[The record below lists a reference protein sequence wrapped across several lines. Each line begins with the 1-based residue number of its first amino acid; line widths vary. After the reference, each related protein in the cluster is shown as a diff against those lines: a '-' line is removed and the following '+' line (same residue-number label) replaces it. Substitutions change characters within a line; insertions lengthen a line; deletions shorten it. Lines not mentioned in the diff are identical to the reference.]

1 MTILVTGAAGFIG
14 FHVARRLLAAGYEVV
29 GLDGFVP
36 YYDPAL
42 KARREAVLCRQ
53 GGYTSVHLM
62 LEDGEGLKRVLASHR
77 PEIVIH
83 LAAQAGVRYSLD
95 HPQSYVSSNIVG
107 TFNLLEACKSHP
119 PRHLLLASTSSAYGA
134 NAAIPFRETDK
145 AVHPLT
151 IYAATKMSTELIA
164 HCYAHLWGLPTT
176 LFRFFTVY
184 GPWGRPDMA
193 YWIFTQKILAGEP
206 IALFDHGR
214 AARDFTYVDDLVDSI
229 VKLMDLAPPL
239 PTARAG
245 VATIEGDTL
254 SPVAPHRIVNIGRG
268 SPEPVTALVE
278 AIEKALGRPAIRL
291 LKPLP
296 PGDVP
301 QTFAS
306 ADLLEALT
314 GGRPATTLVEGI
326 PLFVE
331 WYLDDVQASRPAG

>member
-1 MTILVTGAAGFIG
+1 MSVLVTGAAGFIG
-14 FHVARRLLAAGYEVV
+14 FQVARRLLATGFEVV

-42 KARREAVLCRQ
+42 KVRREALLCRQ
-53 GGYTSVHLM
+53 AGFTSIPLM
-62 LEDGEGLKRVLASHR
+62 LEDGEGLKRVLARHR
-77 PEIVIH
+77 PEIVVH

-95 HPQSYVSSNIVG
+95 HPQSYISSNIVG

-134 NAAIPFRETDK
+134 NTAIPFRETDK

-151 IYAATKMSTELIA
+151 IYAATKISTELIA

-193 YWIFTQKILAGEP
+193 YWIFTQKILAGEA
-206 IALFDHGR
+206 IELFDHGR

-229 VKLMDLAPPL
+229 VELMDVTPPL
-239 PTARAG
+239 PAARAG
-245 VATIEGDTL
+245 MAAIEGDTL
-254 SPVAPHRIVNIGRG
+254 SPVAPQRVVNIGRG
-268 SPEPVTALVE
+268 SPEPVTALVD
-278 AIEKALGRPAIRL
+278 AIEKALGRSAIRR

-306 ADLLEALT
+306 ADLLVALT
-314 GGRPATTLVEGI
+314 GRRPATTLDEGI
-326 PLFVE
+326 KAFVD
-331 WYLDDVQASRPAG
+331 WYLDDARASRDAC